1 MVTVTPV
8 LERITKE
15 YGLDPAQQG
24 AVRSLLVLR
33 RNKYIALFDA
43 APHPGVRMSKLAP
56 LLERVV
62 DKKAEQKSN

>member
-15 YGLDPAQQG
+15 YGLDSAQQT
-24 AVRSLLVLR
+24 AVRNLLVLR
-33 RNKYIALFDA
+33 RNKYTALFDA
-43 APHPGVRMSKLAP
+43 TPHPGVRMSRLAP

-62 DKKAEQKSN
+62 AKKPEAPAK